1 VKSLIFIFITLFSLC
16 SYSQSNEII
25 VFSSSEDSDGYT
37 QKDMDQR
44 FLKIIEDT
52 TVSSVKGKSEKYLL
66 SQGVKNPKVKI
77 LSESNYFEQDNKKLA
92 IVRLYIETSNQLL
105 IYGIKG
111 KELIRIACVR
121 QTSEKIPISYGKCGD
136 KIREVFGIPR
146 L

>member
-1 VKSLIFIFITLFSLC
+1 MKSLIFIFITLFSLC